1 MSHSCSICEVEIT
14 LKEKEYSL
22 KRFGIE
28 LCRPHQVTTASK
40 TENGNVSKKTSN
52 SGYSQTWMPSV
63 IKGRIAETIV
73 EELFKSLGFQVYKYG
88 MEHSIPGIAELLRGI
103 KDDVATNIRKMPDF
117 VIFKDNRAH
126 FLEVKFR
133 KSGSFTIDDLDPK
146 GDYPYHN
153 ALILLVSKDHIKCIS
168 YKELAD
174 HKEITPKCKNWLG
187 SRKEFETDKETIKEY
202 IKYTLK
208 FFETVD

>member
-1 MSHSCSICEVEIT
+1 MSYNCSVCEVEIT
-14 LKEKEYSL
+14 IKEKEYSL
-22 KRFGIE
+22 KNYNAALFRT
-28 LCRPHQVTTASK
+28 HQC
-40 TENGNVSKKTSN
+40 KTSN
-52 SGYSQTWMPSV
+52 DESSNEETSTSGYSQSWVPSV

-88 MEHSIPGIAELLRGI
+88 MEHSIPGITDLLRGV

-117 VIFKDNRAH
+117 VIFKNDRAH

-133 KSGSFTIDDLDPK
+133 KSGAFTIKDLDPK

-153 ALILLVSKDHIKCIS
+153 ALILLVSKKHIKCIS
-168 YKELAD
+168 YQELKD
-174 HKEITPKCKNWLG
+174 EKEITPTCRNYLG
-187 SRKEFETDKETIKEY
+187 NRKEFETDKETIKEY
-202 IKYTLK
+202 IKYALK